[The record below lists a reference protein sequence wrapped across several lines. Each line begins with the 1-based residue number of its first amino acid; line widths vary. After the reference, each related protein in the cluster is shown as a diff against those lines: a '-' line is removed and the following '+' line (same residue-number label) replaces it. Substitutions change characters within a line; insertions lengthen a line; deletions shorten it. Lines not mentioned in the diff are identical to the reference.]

1 MQRPHINHSSHS
13 GPWNLHKWTPTSS
26 TTIHLGKCI
35 TGSLECTF
43 AEMTHFREDCIMRGG
58 REPLRPWAM
67 ERVEEKGKKK
77 KKNHY
82 DNRMQRGSA
91 PKEVS
96 SLQLRINS
104 SNLSG
109 SGMCQVTPLESRLGL
124 VWIPPGKGD
133 SGRLLLPPT
142 SHSLSALEWFSS
154 PFFLPARR
162 ITSGSLSSKCFVCR
176 PAKLCSQLSS
186 ACTRV
191 GSVRAAMQRF
201 WPRFL
206 SKLLLPKCLPCS
218 GIFHASKPIRTN
230 WPIAGQ
236 VWYGPTDK
244 LASWEVL

>member
-1 MQRPHINHSSHS
+1 MGN
-13 GPWNLHKWTPTSS
+13 GA
-26 TTIHLGKCI
+26 C
-35 TGSLECTF
+35 
-43 AEMTHFREDCIMRGG
+43 RGEG
-58 REPLRPWAM
+58 Q
-67 ERVEEKGKKK
+67 K

-191 GSVRAAMQRF
+191 GSVRAAPKM
-201 WPRFL
+201 PPM
-206 SKLLLPKCLPCS
+206 LLDFSCLKT
-218 GIFHASKPIRTN
+218 H
-230 WPIAGQ
+230 Q
-236 VWYGPTDK
+236 DK
-244 LASWEVL
+244 LTNSRPGVVWTDWQIGFLGGPVKPATLLHQVVQAD

>member
-1 MQRPHINHSSHS
+1 
-13 GPWNLHKWTPTSS
+13 
-26 TTIHLGKCI
+26 
-35 TGSLECTF
+35 
-43 AEMTHFREDCIMRGG
+43 
-58 REPLRPWAM
+58 
-67 ERVEEKGKKK
+67 
-77 KKNHY
+77 
-82 DNRMQRGSA
+82 MQRGSA
-91 PKEVS
+91 PKEAS

-218 GIFHASKPIRTN
+218 RIFHASKPIRTN